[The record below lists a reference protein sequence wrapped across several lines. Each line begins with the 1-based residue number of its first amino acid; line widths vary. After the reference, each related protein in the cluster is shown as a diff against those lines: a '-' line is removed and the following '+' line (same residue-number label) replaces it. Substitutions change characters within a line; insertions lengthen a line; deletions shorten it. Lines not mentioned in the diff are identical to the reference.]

1 MKCDANSY
9 TLFFP
14 DFFNFVVNR
23 LLFYDFPGK
32 ISYYANPLSNFFYCL
47 IIVTFK
53 FLENDH
59 RCSEEEI
66 TLW

>member
-9 TLFFP
+9 TLFFS
-14 DFFNFVVNR
+14 DFINFVVNR

-32 ISYYANPLSNFFYCL
+32 ITCYANPLSNSFYCL

-66 TLW
+66 ALW